1 MNAAMVT
8 AAATEKPSVHIHR
21 RLINFHSLNI
31 IFGSFSSAWKIMY
44 ETLRQTMA
52 TSLCMCGVCVCVYHV
67 KLTAFTF
74 LHSLQ
79 LSDRNGLH
87 YNELHCSPAAPKTH
101 SGVQFRNQQN

>member
-52 TSLCMCGVCVCVYHV
+52 TSLCMCGVCVCVPRKIDRIHFPPFIA
-67 KLTAFTF
+67 AF
-74 LHSLQ
+74 
-79 LSDRNGLH
+79 R
-87 YNELHCSPAAPKTH
+87 
-101 SGVQFRNQQN
+101 